1 MASIGD
7 TTRPAFAYDQA
18 TDTWVPVGIGP
29 HSHTPSA
36 VNSVSLDGGSTITVA
51 SGTTVPLTIQ
61 NNGTGNSFVVNDVAS
76 DTTPFAIMANGN
88 VGVGTGTGPTTVSS
102 GLAINDATA
111 ANYPGLE
118 IQTAGTTRMYFNAN
132 NAASYIAS
140 VGTNPLATYTN
151 GSERMR
157 VDSSGNVGIGTA
169 SPTAK
174 LDVNGSIKSD
184 NLPGKNF
191 MINGGLDIWQRGT
204 TFASPS
210 NAYTADRWAA
220 TPSAGTA
227 TWSVSQQT
235 SFLAGSRYALRVQR
249 TAGQTGTPA
258 LFLGSA
264 LETNDVTRLQ
274 GQSVTWSFY
283 AKAGANYS
291 AASGGLGVQLNSG
304 TGIDQGP
311 FVVHTGEVNLVNVT
325 ATLTTTATRYQY
337 TFTVPSN
344 ATSLRWNLAFQT
356 AGTAGAADSYDIT
369 NMQIEIGSVA
379 TPFTRAAGPTIQ
391 GELAAC
397 QRYYE
402 TFAMSAQRNTM
413 AAQSTS
419 SAFGAMFY
427 KVTKR
432 GTPTVTVPAS
442 GSGSGQIAVLNSSGS
457 YPSTIG
463 TVAADQ
469 ITVDSCCIK
478 VTGATS
484 AYTAGQALVLY
495 TNGAATIAVE
505 AEL

>member
-391 GELAAC
+391 SELAAC
-397 QRYYE
+397 QRYYYLHS
-402 TFAMSAQRNTM
+402 TGSGKGVAMGTYYSGSDMRAFVGLPVTM
-413 AAQSTS
+413 RT
-419 SAFGAMFY
+419 
-427 KVTKR
+427 
-432 GTPTVTVPAS
+432 TPTLSA
-442 GSGSGQIAVLNSSGS
+442 GSGTNYYRIISAGVSTDYFNSFTLEAGYAQTAIIQNSTEVSG
-457 YPSTIG
+457 
-463 TVAADQ
+463 
-469 ITVDSCCIK
+469 
-478 VTGATS
+478 
-484 AYTAGQALVLY
+484 TAGY
-495 TNGAATIAVE
+495 SGIISCESGTNSFVAFS